1 MQEPEN
7 FYGLGLV
14 FLERQDATFCEL
26 HSLHCSSNT
35 TPLCLIS
42 GNYTTSTPPFSF
54 CDALVNLYMPAHFQ
68 TTVRVNI
75 SNAWHQSC
83 KSSWT
88 ARAFTNFNV
97 YQVYSN
103 HICNY
108 ADYIRLLIHSRLA
121 HTVQE
126 GGKPQTHWDCHRRLF
141 ICTKHWLNA
150 FGLPKLTE
158 LEYIGIS
165 RNMTR
170 RLLMIPCTR
179 MLMDARRHLLLAALP
194 PLPLQDAGILSFFRY
209 IQKLQN
215 MQILLRAAAWQIYLP
230 FVATPCSTVRIT
242 AMVQFVFCS
251 MMGEG
256 FGWCRLERF
265 ELLIDWCFQPLPLGE
280 ITGAYMFSVWSCKCW
295 TSCRNLCGWFVKQ
308 KTASGTCRN
317 HKLWNVHYNDISQQQ
332 SMVVTAM
339 GSSSSLSSSER

>member
-1 MQEPEN
+1 MTCACMLEGCRMQCLTQNCTMCESHARARKLLWARTSFPWET
-7 FYGLGLV
+7 
-14 FLERQDATFCEL
+14 RCQFCEL

-42 GNYTTSTPPFSF
+42 GIQTSTPPFSF
-54 CDALVNLYMPAHFQ
+54 CDALVNFYMPAHFQ

-75 SNAWHQSC
+75 SNAWHQSCC

-179 MLMDARRHLLLAALP
+179 MLMDARSVSQASVACSVTTSSTPRSWHTLLLPLHPEASKYANPPESGSMTNIFALSCNP
-194 PLPLQDAGILSFFRY
+194 MQYSTYNCHGAICLLFNDGWRFR
-209 IQKLQN
+209 
-215 MQILLRAAAWQIYLP
+215 MMSLRKI
-230 FVATPCSTVRIT
+230 RI
-242 AMVQFVFCS
+242 AH
-251 MMGEG
+251 
-256 FGWCRLERF
+256 RL
-265 ELLIDWCFQPLPLGE
+265 
-280 ITGAYMFSVWSCKCW
+280 MFP
-295 TSCRNLCGWFVKQ
+295 
-308 KTASGTCRN
+308 ASASWGN
-317 HKLWNVHYNDISQQQ
+317 HR
-332 SMVVTAM
+332 
-339 GSSSSLSSSER
+339 SL